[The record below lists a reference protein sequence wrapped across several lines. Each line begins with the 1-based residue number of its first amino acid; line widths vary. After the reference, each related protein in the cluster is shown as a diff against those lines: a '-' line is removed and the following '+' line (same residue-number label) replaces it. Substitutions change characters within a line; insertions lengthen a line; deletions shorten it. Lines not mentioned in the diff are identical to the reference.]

1 MLIGAVNKA
10 IDEGKKNIDL
20 VVRHGIF
27 TENEFRARYAIHLD
41 AYQKIISIEAKTMID
56 MALHQILPAASAYT
70 GELCRTAAAKKEMGA
85 SCSSETRLIARLS
98 EAQDGLYERVEQ
110 MKRELAAIPG
120 EPEDAARYCRNVI
133 FASMETIRGYADT
146 LEELTAKKY
155 WPYPTYSDLMFY

>member
-1 MLIGAVNKA
+1 
-10 IDEGKKNIDL
+10 
-20 VVRHGIF
+20 
-27 TENEFRARYAIHLD
+27 
-41 AYQKIISIEAKTMID
+41 
-56 MALHQILPAASAYT
+56 
-70 GELCRTAAAKKEMGA
+70 MGA